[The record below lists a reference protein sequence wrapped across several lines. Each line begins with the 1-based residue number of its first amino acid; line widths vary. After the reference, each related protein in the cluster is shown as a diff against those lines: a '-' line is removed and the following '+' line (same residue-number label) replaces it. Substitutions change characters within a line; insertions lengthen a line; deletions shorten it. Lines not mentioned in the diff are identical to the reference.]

1 MSGKQPAD
9 GEDRRV
15 RKTREALVDAF
26 SELAQQRA
34 YGKIRVQDIS
44 SHSDVG
50 RSTFYEHYRDKEA
63 LLIESIRPLL
73 RILASTGTPDWDAQ
87 CAEHLLG
94 HLADQKPRST
104 EYFSG
109 TTLRHAREEIR
120 DEVARLILEGLAKD
134 GSLRPSAGMP
144 LELQASLFADV
155 LMSWV
160 ARWLGPGCT
169 ADAAA
174 FSLAMHRSLAGS
186 YGALRDASGEATRP

>member
-1 MSGKQPAD
+1 MSGDEIKGD
-9 GEDRRV
+9 EDRRV
-15 RKTREALVDAF
+15 RKTRDALVGAF
-26 SELAQQRA
+26 SELSQRHA

-73 RILASTGTPDWDAQ
+73 RVLASTGTPRWDAG

-104 EYFSG
+104 EYFVGHS
-109 TTLRHAREEIR
+109 LRHARGEIR
-120 DEVARLILEGLAKD
+120 DELAKLILGQLGGDGRARSRGGL
-134 GSLRPSAGMP
+134 P
-144 LELQASLFADV
+144 LDLQASLFADI

-160 ARWLGPGCT
+160 ATWLGPGCKS
-169 ADAAA
+169 DAGS
-174 FSLAMHRSLAGS
+174 FSSAMHRSLAGS
-186 YGALRDASGEATRP
+186 YAALRGAVDEASSP